1 MAKGISL
8 HIGVNEVDPEGYP
21 LKPTYGRRYVVVSK
35 DYNPVSF
42 GNTAFSIGWVGNLSS
57 CELDAENMF
66 KLAKSQKFDAKI
78 LKTRQAT
85 TGNVIDYIRRA
96 AKKLKAGDTFLMSY
110 SGHGAQ
116 VEDLSGDEAD
126 GEDET
131 WCLYDRMFLDDE
143 QRELYAEFA
152 KGVKLVVMSDSCHS
166 GSATRSVSS
175 ATAERQRRLERGE
188 LREMEERTAVAVYLG
203 RKKDYDEIQRSL
215 KNPPPPLKASR
226 ILFSAC
232 QDYEHAMGY
241 DDGGVFTVAL
251 LKVWDKGKFK
261 GGYGDLARKI
271 RDELQ
276 ANYNRAVDKANGDAS
291 RVFLQVPNFVR
302 IEGSSRSAL
311 DEFIAQRPFEI

>member
-21 LKPTYGRRYVVVSK
+21 LKPAYGRRYAIVSK
-35 DYNPVSF
+35 DYEPVTF
-42 GNTAFSIGWVGNLSS
+42 GETAFNVGWIGNLSS

-66 KLAKSQKFDAKI
+66 RLATRQKFSAKL
-78 LKTRQAT
+78 LKTKKAT
-85 TGNVIDYIRRA
+85 TANVISFIKRA
-96 AKKLKAGDTFLMSY
+96 ARQLKSGDTFLMSY

-143 QRELYAEFA
+143 QRELYAQFA
-152 KGVKLVVMSDSCHS
+152 RGVKIVVLSDSCHS
-166 GSATRSVSS
+166 GSATRS
-175 ATAERQRRLERGE
+175 ATAAAAEKHRRLERGE

-203 RKKDYDEIQRSL
+203 RKKEYDQIQRDL

-226 ILFSAC
+226 VLFSAC

-251 LKVWDKGKFK
+251 IKVWNDGRFQ
-261 GGYGDLARKI
+261 GSYGDLARKI

-276 ANYNRAVDKANGDAS
+276 ANYNREVDRACGDAS
-291 RVFLQVPNFVR
+291 RVFLQVPNFVQ
-302 IEGSSRSAL
+302 IEGSSKKAL
-311 DEFIAQRPFEI
+311 DAFIAQRPFEI

>member
-8 HIGVNEVDPEGYP
+8 HIGLNEVDPIGYP
-21 LKPTYGRRYVVVSK
+21 LKPTFGRRYAIVSK
-35 DYNPVSF
+35 DYEPVTF
-42 GNTAFSIGWVGNLSS
+42 GNSSFNVGWIGNLSS
-57 CELDAENMF
+57 CELDAENMHR
-66 KLAKSQKFDAKI
+66 LASRQKFDAKI
-78 LKTRQAT
+78 LKTKKAT
-85 TGNVIDYIRRA
+85 TGNVIKAIRGA
-96 AKKLKAGDTFLMSY
+96 AKKLKAGDTFLMTY

-116 VEDLSGDEAD
+116 VEDLTNDEAD

-152 KGVKLVVMSDSCHS
+152 EGVRIVVLADCCHS
-166 GSATRSVSS
+166 GSATRAVRS
-175 ATAERQRRLERGE
+175 AAVEMSRRQERGE
-188 LREMEERTAVAVYLG
+188 RREMEERTAVAVYQG
-203 RKKDYDEIQRSL
+203 RKKDYDSIQRSL

-251 LKVWDKGKFK
+251 IKIWNDGRFK
-261 GGYGDLARKI
+261 GTYGDLAREI

-276 ANYNRAVDKANGDAS
+276 SSYNREVDRAGGDAS

-302 IEGSSRSAL
+302 IEGSSQNAL
-311 DEFIAQRPFEI
+311 DEFIDQRPFQI